1 MGAHDD
7 WMAYG
12 HIQIR
17 CPPGVVVNPRWH
29 RPLLMYSNIVISWV
43 QLKTLDPQTMD
54 SQPYCIVCFA
64 YHQLP
69 DCLQFEPSSI
79 GSALERYLPDTFL
92 IGVNSGMYTCG
103 LRNTSRQVNS
113 SATGKQR
120 IGNCSVARCE
130 LLRLLW
136 QAAFGL

>member
-1 MGAHDD
+1 
-7 WMAYG
+7 
-12 HIQIR
+12 
-17 CPPGVVVNPRWH
+17 
-29 RPLLMYSNIVISWV
+29 
-43 QLKTLDPQTMD
+43 MD
-54 SQPYCIVCFA
+54 GQPYCIVCFA

-69 DCLQFEPSSI
+69 DCLQFEPSSL

-113 SATGKQR
+113 SAAGKQR

-130 LLRLLW
+130 LLRLFVAGSIWLVTPG
-136 QAAFGL
+136 AGVGESVLRAGAGVAGRRAP